1 MAGEHDVNAGCG
13 PADFVCAS
21 SEGFLNSLFHGVT
34 GALGD
39 LAAGLGTFWIHT
51 PAVPLEGD
59 DNVVK
64 FLQDS
69 TLYYT
74 GVLLIFS
81 FIIAGIKMI
90 WTRKGQ
96 PMVDLLASLMRYLI
110 VSAAAVPAVAL
121 MLSAGDQFS
130 GWIIDKSTDEG
141 FSNSLAALLGV
152 AVFTSGITPGIAI
165 FVIVMGI
172 IAILLSVMQIGML
185 IIRSALALLLVGTLP
200 LAFSATNTDFG
211 RQWSQKQISWLI
223 AFILYK
229 PVASLIYAAAFKI
242 FGSFGKTDGDI
253 GQKMVYFISGLI
265 LMIAA
270 LLALPAMMRLI
281 VPAVGATST
290 AGGAMFAGAAISK
303 GASGAVNFGSRGAA
317 GGGAGGAA
325 GAGASGAGGGGAAT
339 GAAASKGAAAAGA
352 GAATGGAGL
361 AVMAAASAAS
371 RGAKSI
377 NSAVHDAAGEQAPES
392 SSSSSGSKPSGG
404 SQSSGSSGSSTT
416 RGGNTRPA
424 PPPRQTKGR

>member
-39 LAAGLGTFWIHT
+39 LAAGLGTFWVYT
-51 PAVPLEGD
+51 PAVPLEGE

-64 FLQDS
+64 FLQNS

-81 FIIAGIKMI
+81 IIIAGIQMI
-90 WTRKGQ
+90 MTRKGQ
-96 PMVDLLASLMRYLI
+96 PLMDLLTSLIRYF
-110 VSAAAVPAVAL
+110 VVAAAAVPAVTL
-121 MLSAGDQFS
+121 LLSAGDQFS
-130 GWIIDKSTDEG
+130 SWIISKSTDEG
-141 FSNSLAALLGV
+141 FSNSLATLLGV

-200 LAFSATNTDFG
+200 LAFSATNTNWG
-211 RQWSQKQISWLI
+211 RQWSQKQVSWLI

-371 RGAKSI
+371 RGAKTI
-377 NSAVHDAAGEQAPES
+377 NSAVHDAAGEQAPQS
-392 SSSSSGSKPSGG
+392 SGTGSGSKSSGG

>member
-1 MAGEHDVNAGCG
+1 MAGENDVNAGCG

-96 PMVDLLASLMRYLI
+96 PMMDLLASLMRYLI
-110 VSAAAVPAVAL
+110 VSAAAVPAVTL
-121 MLSAGDQFS
+121 LLSAGDQFS

-172 IAILLSVMQIGML
+172 IAILLSVMQIGLL

-200 LAFSATNTDFG
+200 LAFSATNTDWG
-211 RQWSQKQISWLI
+211 RQWSQKQVSWLI

-317 GGGAGGAA
+317 GGGGAA
-325 GAGASGAGGGGAAT
+325 GAGASGAGGAAT

-361 AVMAAASAAS
+361 AVMAAAGAAS
-371 RGAKSI
+371 RGAKTI
-377 NSAVHDAAGEQAPES
+377 NSAVHDAAGEQTPES

-404 SQSSGSSGSSTT
+404 SQSNGSGGSST
-416 RGGNTRPA
+416 
-424 PPPRQTKGR
+424 PRQAKGK

>member
-265 LMIAA
+265 LMIAS

-317 GGGAGGAA
+317 GGGGGGAA

-339 GAAASKGAAAAGA
+339 GAAASKGAAA
-352 GAATGGAGL
+352 TGGAGL
-361 AVMAAASAAS
+361 AVMAAAGAAS
-371 RGAKSI
+371 RGAKTI
-377 NSAVHDAAGEQAPES
+377 NSAVHDAAGEQAPQNP
-392 SSSSSGSKPSGG
+392 SSSSGSKSSGG
-404 SQSSGSSGSSTT
+404 SQSRNGSSSSSARSGTT
-416 RGGNTRPA
+416 RTA
-424 PPPRQTKGR
+424 PPPRQAKGK

>member
-39 LAAGLGTFWIHT
+39 LAAGLGTFWVYT

-81 FIIAGIKMI
+81 IIIAGIKMI

-317 GGGAGGAA
+317 GGGGAA

-339 GAAASKGAAAAGA
+339 GAAAAGA

-371 RGAKSI
+371 RGAKTI
-377 NSAVHDAAGEQAPES
+377 NSAVHDAAGEQAPQS
-392 SSSSSGSKPSGG
+392 SGTGSGSKSSGG

>member
-39 LAAGLGTFWIHT
+39 LAAGLGTFWVHT

-81 FIIAGIKMI
+81 IIIAGIKMI

-96 PMVDLLASLMRYLI
+96 PMMDLLASLMRYLI
-110 VSAAAVPAVAL
+110 VSAAAVPAVTL
-121 MLSAGDQFS
+121 LLSAGDQFS
-130 GWIIDKSTDEG
+130 TWIISKSTDEG
-141 FSNSLAALLGV
+141 FSNSLATLLGV

-371 RGAKSI
+371 RGAKTI
-377 NSAVHDAAGEQAPES
+377 NSAVHDAAGEQAPQS
-392 SSSSSGSKPSGG
+392 SGTGSGSKPSGG
-404 SQSSGSSGSSTT
+404 SQSSGSSGSSTARSGT
-416 RGGNTRPA
+416 ARPA

>member
-39 LAAGLGTFWIHT
+39 LAAGLGTFWVYT

-81 FIIAGIKMI
+81 IIIAGIKMI

-96 PMVDLLASLMRYLI
+96 PMMDLLASLMRYLI
-110 VSAAAVPAVAL
+110 VSAAAVPAVTL
-121 MLSAGDQFS
+121 LLSAGDQFS
-130 GWIIDKSTDEG
+130 TWIISKSTDEG
-141 FSNSLAALLGV
+141 FSNSLATLLGV

-200 LAFSATNTDFG
+200 LAFSATNTNFG

-290 AGGAMFAGAAISK
+290 AGGAMFAGAALSK

-317 GGGAGGAA
+317 GGGGGAA

-361 AVMAAASAAS
+361 AVMAAAGAAS
-371 RGAKSI
+371 RGAKTI